1 MDELERELKT
11 VQLLREQLVLEREQL
26 ALERE
31 LARKGTGAAMA
42 APFISLGSFLSRRWK
57 LLLVLLTTP
66 FVVLGGIVWKMEHDR
81 DAQAEINQLKQ
92 KHWNIRAE
100 RFALQECPEER
111 FACSTAKA
119 KNTSDDLVCA
129 SLDVD
134 RASCKLR
141 AFEEFRRREPL
152 F

>member
-1 MDELERELKT
+1 MDELEKELKK

-42 APFISLGSFLSRRWK
+42 APFISLGSFFNRRWK
-57 LLLVLLTTP
+57 ILLVLLTTP
-66 FVVLGGIVWKMEHDR
+66 FVILGGIEWKMQHDR
-81 DAQAEINQLKQ
+81 NAQSEINRLKQ
-92 KHWNIRAE
+92 EHWNIRAE

-119 KNTSDDLVCA
+119 KNTFDNLVCA
-129 SLDVD
+129 QLDSD